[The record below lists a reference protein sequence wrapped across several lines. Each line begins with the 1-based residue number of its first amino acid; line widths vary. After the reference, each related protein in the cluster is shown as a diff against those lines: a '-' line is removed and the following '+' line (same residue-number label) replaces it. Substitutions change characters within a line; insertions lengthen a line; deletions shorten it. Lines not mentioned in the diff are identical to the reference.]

1 MLLIFQPIIPFI
13 YLHFIFAILQ
23 FEISSLMNWIFLSA
37 ASCKIQFW
45 NRPKIRFLKLEI
57 FQTGELEQIGGQRI
71 FVVHCNRLRAKQFF
85 QAANF

>member
-37 ASCKIQFW
+37 AAFKIQFW
-45 NRPKIRFLKLEI
+45 NTYTKNQVPQTRNISDLRIAKI
-57 FQTGELEQIGGQRI
+57 
-71 FVVHCNRLRAKQFF
+71 
-85 QAANF
+85 